1 VTSAVRIIR
10 VLQMRLHRHL
20 LDRWQDWLL
29 GIDASGRVWP
39 SELSLKGP
47 NAEQASEY
55 IGTPTWVLRRALDRL
70 NLDTRNFVFVDL
82 GSGKGRVILRAA
94 ARPFRRVEGVEF
106 SELLHRIA
114 LKNIANAQA
123 AGVLRSPVIAH
134 NQDVAEFDVPKD
146 PLVIYSFNPF
156 GKKIMKTFVKK
167 LGASLRAHPRDCYFI
182 YLNPQHRD
190 CFNEGRTFTSMPP
203 SWCEAVLDRLISP
216 WPLIIYRYQQKGGTD
231 VPHPRGPELS
241 GWIGNS
247 GFWPP
252 LFASLPAFT

>member
-1 VTSAVRIIR
+1 MTSAARIIR
-10 VLQMRLHRHL
+10 SLQTRLHRHL

-29 GIDASGRVWP
+29 GIDASGRIWP

-70 NLDTRNFVFVDL
+70 NLDTRNFVFDL

-106 SELLHRIA
+106 SEPLHRIA
-114 LKNIANAQA
+114 LKNIAKARA
-123 AGVLRSPVIAH
+123 AGMLRSPVIAH
-134 NQDVAEFDVPKD
+134 NQDVTEFDVPKE

-156 GKKIMKTFVKK
+156 GQKIMKTFLEK

-190 CFNEGRTFTSMPP
+190 CFNEGRNFTPMPP
-203 SWCEAVLDRLISP
+203 SRREAVLDRLISP

-231 VPHPRGPELS
+231 VPHPRDPELTA
-241 GWIGNS
+241 WIGNS

-252 LFASLPAFT
+252 LLAALPGLA